1 MAKAIKDRV
10 RDWRERKSQE
20 GGRSLSAWLEPDT
33 ARMFQALQEH
43 FGDTT
48 SPLVARAI
56 EALHALTFECRSD
69 QQPTLTTPAAAG
81 TEQTLVMGSPR
92 ATPADATAAKT
103 AVTATAAAGSATAA
117 EATGRGAAIASD
129 PPEALQPREQLVEP
143 DEPVL
148 VAAAPADEPADQAV
162 DDPIL
167 AAMVAG
173 LKSGVSFKEIRG
185 TLLLQWLNAMKT
197 LGISYEEMAERL
209 NRAEIPTLAGKG
221 RWQAGM
227 IPAFLLLSSSRRGL
241 DQR

>member
-1 MAKAIKDRV
+1 MAKAIRDRV
-10 RDWRERKSQE
+10 RNWRDRKSQE

-56 EALHALTFECRSD
+56 EALHALTFECRTD
-69 QQPTLTTPAAAG
+69 DQPTLTTPAAAG
-81 TEQTLVMGSPR
+81 TEQTLVMGLMR
-92 ATPADATAAKT
+92 TTPTDETAVMT
-103 AVTATAAAGSATAA
+103 PVTATAAAGPTTVA
-117 EATGRGAAIASD
+117 EATGPVAATASD
-129 PPEALQPREQLVEP
+129 PPEAFQPRQQVAEP
-143 DEPVL
+143 DEPV
-148 VAAAPADEPADQAV
+148 VATAAPADEPAGAAA

-173 LKSGVSFKEIRG
+173 LKSGVSFKEMRG

-209 NRAEIPTLAGKG
+209 NRAEIPTLTGKG

-227 IPAFLLLSSSRRGL
+227 IPAFLLLSSSR
-241 DQR
+241 Q